1 MADLN
6 TVKGSGRWL
15 DGDALKSDTVDLVE
29 VPRAILVGV
38 AGTVKMTD
46 NSKLATAV
54 TMTLSAGLYP
64 FHPKR
69 LWSTGTT
76 ATGIVLLY

>member
-6 TVKGSGRWL
+6 TLKGSGRWL
-15 DGDALKSDTVDLVE
+15 DCTPSDGADLAE

-46 NSKLATAV
+46 NSKLATAS
-54 TMTLSAGLYP
+54 TMTLGAGLYP

-69 LWSTGTT
+69 IWSTGTT